1 MLLDDSSVRRRLLAN
16 ELQTIE
22 IEEILELLPHRYPFL
37 LVDRVVDYTLNESIT
52 AYKNIT
58 FNEPCFTGHFP
69 GKPIFPGVLILEALA
84 QAAGL
89 LGFKTAGNSDD
100 LYLYAGIDKARFK
113 RPVVPG
119 DRLDMQV
126 MLIKER
132 RGIWKF
138 HGIASVEGKEVCE
151 AEFMCAMRKM

>member
-1 MLLDDSSVRRRLLAN
+1 MAESMN
-16 ELQTIE
+16 TIE

-37 LVDRVVDYTLNESIT
+37 LLDRVTDYTLGESIV

-69 GKPIFPGVLILEALA
+69 GKPIFPGVLILEAMA
-84 QAAGL
+84 QAAGV
-89 LGFKTAGNSDD
+89 LGFKTVGNSDD
-100 LYLYAGIDKARFK
+100 LYLYAGIDNARFK

-119 DRLDMQV
+119 DRLDFHV
-126 MLIKER
+126 ELVKEK

-138 HGIASVEGKEVCE
+138 KGIASVDGQEACS

>member
-1 MLLDDSSVRRRLLAN
+1 MADNLNQL
-16 ELQTIE
+16 E
-22 IEEILELLPHRYPFL
+22 IEDILELLPHRYPFL
-37 LVDRVVDYTLNESIT
+37 LLDRVTDYKLGEYIN

-69 GKPIFPGVLILEALA
+69 GKPIFPGVLILEAMA
-84 QAAGL
+84 QAAGV

-100 LYLYAGIDKARFK
+100 LYLYAGIDNARFK

-119 DRLDMQV
+119 DRLDFDV
-126 MLIKER
+126 ILVKER
-132 RGIWKF
+132 RGIYKF
-138 HGIASVEGKEVCE
+138 KGVASVDGKEACV

>member
-1 MLLDDSSVRRRLLAN
+1 MADNLKPL
-16 ELQTIE
+16 E
-22 IEEILELLPHRYPFL
+22 IEDILELLPHRYPFL
-37 LVDRVVDYTLNESIT
+37 LLDRVTDYTLGESIS

-84 QAAGL
+84 QAAGV

-100 LYLYAGIDKARFK
+100 LYLYAGIDNARFK

-119 DRLDMQV
+119 DRLDFEV
-126 MLIKER
+126 TLIKER

-138 HGIASVEGKEVCE
+138 RGVASVDGNEACV

>member
-1 MLLDDSSVRRRLLAN
+1 MIERV
-16 ELQTIE
+16 E
-22 IEEILELLPHRYPFL
+22 IEEILELLPHRYPML
-37 LVDRVVDYTLNESIT
+37 LVDRVTELEPGKCIK

-58 FNEPCFTGHFP
+58 YNEPCFTGHFP

-84 QAAGL
+84 QSAGI
-89 LGFKTAGNSDD
+89 LGFKTKGKSDE

-113 RPVVPG
+113 LPVTPG
-119 DRLDMQV
+119 DKLDFDV
-126 MLIKER
+126 DLIKER

-138 HGIASVEGKEVCE
+138 KGYASVNGQEACS

>member
-1 MLLDDSSVRRRLLAN
+1 MAN
-16 ELQTIE
+16 ELKRID
-22 IEEILELLPHRYPFL
+22 IEEIMELLPHRYPFL
-37 LVDRVVDYTLNESIT
+37 LIDRVTDYELGVSIK
-52 AYKNIT
+52 AYKNIS

-69 GKPIFPGVLILEALA
+69 GKPIFPGVMILEAMA
-84 QAAGL
+84 QAAGI
-89 LGFKTAGNSDD
+89 LGFKTAGNTDE

-119 DRLDMQV
+119 DRLEFDV
-126 MLIKER
+126 VLIKEK

-138 HGIASVEGKEVCE
+138 SGVASVDGEEACS

>member
-1 MLLDDSSVRRRLLAN
+1 MAN
-16 ELQTIE
+16 SLQPLE
-22 IEEILELLPHRYPFL
+22 IEEIMELLPHRYPFL
-37 LVDRVVDYTLNESIT
+37 LVDRVTDYTLYESID

-84 QAAGL
+84 QVAGV
-89 LGFKTAGNSDD
+89 LGFKSQGNSDD

-113 RPVVPG
+113 MPVVPG
-119 DRLDMQV
+119 DRLDMRV
-126 MLIKER
+126 NLIKEK

-138 HGIASVEGKEVCE
+138 HGVASVDGKPACE
-151 AEFMCAMRKM
+151 AEFMCAMRKL

>member
-1 MLLDDSSVRRRLLAN
+1 LAN
-16 ELQTIE
+16 ELQSIE
-22 IEEILELLPHRYPFL
+22 IEEILSLLPHRYPFL
-37 LVDRVVDYTLNESIT
+37 LVDRVTDYKLNESIS

-84 QAAGL
+84 QAAGI

-119 DRLDMQV
+119 DRMDMDV
-126 MLIKER
+126 KLKKER
-132 RGIWKF
+132 RGIWMF
-138 HGIASVEGKEVCE
+138 EGIASVDGKSVCE
-151 AEFMCAMRKM
+151 ADFMCAMRKM

>member
-1 MLLDDSSVRRRLLAN
+1 MAN
-16 ELQTIE
+16 GLKRIE
-22 IEEILELLPHRYPFL
+22 IEEIMELLPHRYPML
-37 LVDRVVDYTLNESIT
+37 LIDRVTEYELGVSIK
-52 AYKNIT
+52 AYKNIS

-69 GKPIFPGVLILEALA
+69 GKPIFPGVMILEALA
-84 QAAGL
+84 QAAGV

-119 DRLDMQV
+119 DRLDFDV
-126 MLIKER
+126 VLIKEK

-138 HGIASVEGKEVCE
+138 SGVASVDGAEACS